1 MLRVA
6 FAGTPE
12 FALPA
17 LEALLE
23 RHRVIGVLTQP
34 DRPSGRGRR
43 VEPGPVKR
51 AALAH
56 GLPVVQPETLASEEA
71 RAPLEAWDPEALVV
85 VAYGLILPREVL
97 ALPRLG
103 CVNIH
108 ASILPRWRGAAPI
121 ERAIL
126 AGDTETGVS
135 IMQMDAG
142 LDTGPVLL
150 QRRLSVSRSHTAGS
164 LGAELSRLGAAALLE
179 ALEGLEAGTS
189 RATPQP
195 AEGVTHAAKVMKAEA
210 RVDWRRGAPD
220 IERQIRAFNPWPVA
234 ETVLDGEPLRIL
246 DGRAEDPLEALRHS
260 SNVQQLE
267 AKRDEPGAIIA
278 VLDDFVLVQ
287 CGEGRLR
294 VLEVQRPGRRR
305 VSARDYAHGTRLVGR
320 RLG

>member
-1 MLRVA
+1 A
-6 FAGTPE
+6 TCSPSFARLSLS
-12 FALPA
+12 FALLPA
-17 LEALLE
+17 SVSAFILPL
-23 RHRVIGVLTQP
+23 P
-34 DRPSGRGRR
+34 RPPPTPPLFPYTTLFRS
-43 VEPGPVKR
+43 
-51 AALAH
+51 
-56 GLPVVQPETLASEEA
+56 PETLASEED

-150 QRRLSVSRSHTAGS
+150 QRRLAVSRSHTAGS

-234 ETVLDGEPLRIL
+234 ETVLDGRSE
-246 DGRAEDPLEALRHS
+246 EHTS
-260 SNVQQLE
+260 
-267 AKRDEPGAIIA
+267 
-278 VLDDFVLVQ
+278 
-287 CGEGRLR
+287 
-294 VLEVQRPGRRR
+294 
-305 VSARDYAHGTRLVGR
+305 
-320 RLG
+320 

>member
-1 MLRVA
+1 
-6 FAGTPE
+6 
-12 FALPA
+12 
-17 LEALLE
+17 
-23 RHRVIGVLTQP
+23 
-34 DRPSGRGRR
+34 
-43 VEPGPVKR
+43 
-51 AALAH
+51 
-56 GLPVVQPETLASEEA
+56 
-71 RAPLEAWDPEALVV
+71 
-85 VAYGLILPREVL
+85 
-97 ALPRLG
+97 
-103 CVNIH
+103 
-108 ASILPRWRGAAPI
+108 
-121 ERAIL
+121 

-150 QRRLSVSRSHTAGS
+150 QRRLAVSRSHTAGS

-179 ALEGLEAGTS
+179 ALEGLEDGTS
-189 RATPQP
+189 RATAQP
-195 AEGVTHAAKVMKAEA
+195 AKGVTYAAKVMKAEA

-246 DGRAEDPLEALRHS
+246 DGRAEDPLEVLS
-260 SNVQQLE
+260 SNVQKLE
-267 AKRDEPGAIIA
+267 SKRDEPGAIIA

-305 VSARDYAHGTRLVGR
+305 VSARDYAHSTSLVGR

>member
-1 MLRVA
+1 VLRVA

-23 RHRVIGVLTQP
+23 RHRVVGVLTQP

-43 VEPGPVKR
+43 IEPGPVKR

-56 GLPVVQPETLASEEA
+56 GLPVAQPETLASEEA
-71 RAPLEAWDPEALVV
+71 RAPLEAWDPQALVV

-97 ALPRLG
+97 ALAPLG
-103 CVNIH
+103 CLNIH

-126 AGDTETGVS
+126 AGDTETGVT

-150 QRRLSVSRSHTAGS
+150 QRRLAVSRSHTAGS
-164 LGAELSRLGAAALLE
+164 LRHELSRLGAAALLE
-179 ALEGLEAGTS
+179 ALDGLEAGTLK
-189 RATPQP
+189 AAAQP
-195 AEGVTHAAKVMKAEA
+195 AEGVTYAPKITKSEA
-210 RVDWRRGAPD
+210 RIAWRRGAPD

-246 DGRAEDPLEALRHS
+246 DARAEDPREAPDHS
-260 SNVQQLE
+260 SNEPQTA
-267 AKRDEPGAIIA
+267 AKSYEPGAIIA

-305 VSARDYAHGTRLVGR
+305 LSAQAYAHGTSLLGR